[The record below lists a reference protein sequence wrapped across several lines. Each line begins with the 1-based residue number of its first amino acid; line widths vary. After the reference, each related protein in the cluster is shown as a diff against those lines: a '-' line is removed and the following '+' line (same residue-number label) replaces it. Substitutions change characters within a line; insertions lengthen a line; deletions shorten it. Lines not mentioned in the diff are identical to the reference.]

1 MTRTRPAS
9 SKSVSS
15 LTPREENAAE
25 RDDSVSAMT
34 PSIKAQGPM
43 RMAGPAVGLG
53 SKKSAGDGL
62 AIQPKLTVNKPGGKY
77 EKEAERVADAVMQM
91 PSATDTGI
99 TSLEKL
105 ENGSEQDVI
114 SRRATAKSAAKSV
127 EQQEMA
133 TISIPSGTGSEKS
146 QSRETS
152 SPLADPAEQFMP
164 DRPMGDV
171 ERQQYRRELARGEQ
185 YRDLSRPMEES
196 ERQIVTMQASGVEL
210 FNFPEGASLPIVHD
224 YPDRFSDPLNTGNP
238 LLDTS
243 GVHREKNLTRDFTV
257 DEYAQS
263 GGNEFQ
269 RCRIDPSLM
278 DLLQQIRDDVG
289 APVIITS
296 GYRPPPYN
304 EEVEG
309 AENSQHM
316 GGRAADIRTADMTGR
331 ELAEVALQ
339 NKCDI
344 GLGVG
349 RAYIHV
355 DVRGNW
361 ARWDYDPGPPV
372 QWIDRLH
379 DRVCG

>member
-1 MTRTRPAS
+1 MTRTRTT
-9 SKSVSS
+9 SKSSSTTVSK
-15 LTPREENAAE
+15 TDGEE
-25 RDDSVSAMT
+25 RDNSPPSAANMQE
-34 PSIKAQGPM
+34 KGPL
-43 RMAGPAVGLG
+43 RAAGPAVELG
-53 SKKSAGDGL
+53 ADNRGTQDGPH
-62 AIQPKLTVNKPGGKY
+62 IQPKLTVNEPDDKY
-77 EKEAERVADAVMQM
+77 EREADRVADAVMQT
-91 PSATDTGI
+91 PEPDANANP
-99 TSLEKL
+99 EKSTAPGRT
-105 ENGSEQDVI
+105 EPVI
-114 SRRATAKSAAKSV
+114 FRRATAESAANSAV
-127 EQQEMA
+127 QQQMDK
-133 TISIPSGTGSEKS
+133 ISIPSSAGSENHQS
-146 QSRETS
+146 QDTS

-185 YRDLSRPMEES
+185 YRDLSRPMGES
-196 ERQIVTMQASGVEL
+196 ERQIVTMQPSGDEL
-210 FNFPEGASLPIVHD
+210 FNFPGGASLPIVHD
-224 YPDRFSDPLNTGNP
+224 YPDRFNDPLNTGNP

-243 GVHREKNLTRDFTV
+243 GVHREKNLTSDFTV

-269 RCRIDPSLM
+269 RSRIDPSLM

-289 APVIITS
+289 APVTINS

-309 AENSQHM
+309 AEDSQHM

>member
-1 MTRTRPAS
+1 MSKTDGEERDNPPPSAANMQEKGPLRAARPA
-9 SKSVSS
+9 VE
-15 LTPREENAAE
+15 LGADNRGTQ
-25 RDDSVSAMT
+25 D
-34 PSIKAQGPM
+34 GPH
-43 RMAGPAVGLG
+43 
-53 SKKSAGDGL
+53 
-62 AIQPKLTVNKPGGKY
+62 IQPKLTVNEPDDRY
-77 EKEAERVADAVMQM
+77 EREAERVTDAVMQTLE
-91 PSATDTGI
+91 PDASAN
-99 TSLEKL
+99 LEKPTAPGRK
-105 ENGSEQDVI
+105 EPVI
-114 SRRATAKSAAKSV
+114 FRRATAESAANSAV
-127 EQQEMA
+127 QQQMDN
-133 TISIPSGTGSEKS
+133 ISIPSGAGSEKTRP
-146 QSRETS
+146 QETP
-152 SPLADPAEQFMP
+152 SPLADPAEQFVP

-185 YRDLSRPMEES
+185 YRDLSRPMGES
-196 ERQIVTMQASGVEL
+196 ERQIVTMQPSGVEL
-210 FNFPEGASLPIVHD
+210 FNFPGGASLPVVHD
-224 YPDRFSDPLNTGNP
+224 YLDRFSDPLNTGNP

-243 GVHREKNLTRDFTV
+243 GVHREKNLTHDFTV

-269 RCRIDPSLM
+269 RSRIDPSLM

-289 APVIITS
+289 TAVIINS

-309 AENSQHM
+309 AEDSQHM

-361 ARWDYDPGPPV
+361 ARWNYDPGPSV